1 MSILKLIAIAG
12 ILLGGVSF
20 VLGLKQKSKKTIGLF
35 VALII
40 ASAALFVVAGIAE
53 NKLISNLKP
62 QDSIA
67 QTAQPA
73 AAPELAEP
81 SQDND
86 FTDDADVNAA
96 PEVQAAAA
104 PEVQAETAPEGQVE
118 AAPEGQVEAAPEGQ
132 AEAAPEGQAEAALDF
147 QLGDATA
154 EGQADT
160 APEGQ
165 VAVAPEVQADADLDF
180 QLDDATAEGQADA
193 APEVQADAAPEV
205 QADAAP
211 EVQAE
216 AAPEVQAAAP
226 VAAPAEPG
234 KAPEFTNDPLAPLAN
249 AGANVKDA
257 KLNESITFS
266 AKASK
271 KNPKGGAIV
280 SSSWDFGDGTSDNNG
295 NTKHAYSAQG
305 TYYAVLT
312 VTDDA
317 GRSAKAVRT
326 IEVYRPENKIKFTTK
341 SLDDLKGVTASAST
355 VGDKFE
361 KTFQGSQITLEAS
374 GYLLA
379 ADHCKCELSVN
390 LRGPGCTVKRAKSVK
405 DGGEGDLTV
414 KAQCKGEV
422 GEYSWSVERKVESNC
437 ACTFQN
443 IKLEGFES

>member
-104 PEVQAETAPEGQVE
+104 PEVQAETAPEGQ
-118 AAPEGQVEAAPEGQ
+118 

-211 EVQAE
+211 EVQADAAPE
-216 AAPEVQAAAP
+216 AQADAAPEVQAAAP
-226 VAAPAEPG
+226 TEPG

-374 GYLLA
+374 GYMLA

>member
-104 PEVQAETAPEGQVE
+104 PEVQAETAPEGQ
-118 AAPEGQVEAAPEGQ
+118 AEAAPEGQ

-211 EVQAE
+211 EVQADAAPE
-216 AAPEVQAAAP
+216 AQADAAPEVQAAAP
-226 VAAPAEPG
+226 TEPG

-374 GYLLA
+374 GYMLA